1 MDARECNRVRRWR
14 RRRRREGACV
24 RKMWKWGG
32 ARCALGCALKE
43 AEPRADYCE
52 VQGQSKE
59 GWATEL
65 GRNPTIRRACPRWS
79 SVAGGFAPA
88 RRTMCSFLV
97 GRRLLGE
104 HRGSAKPGRS
114 SLDARTA
121 SPSRPNTCAPA
132 VCPYPPPRMST
143 CALAST
149 YCGRCQSKSRRM
161 GYNLFPLVC
170 VPQIGLRR
178 ATGDRECVS
187 P

>member
-121 SPSRPNTCAPA
+121 SPSRQTLCAPA

-143 CALAST
+143 CASPV
-149 YCGRCQSKSRRM
+149 GRCQCKFSDLNQFPFM
-161 GYNLFPLVC
+161 GHSTT
-170 VPQIGLRR
+170 QIGLR
-178 ATGDRECVS
+178 ATGVGC
-187 P
+187 PP